1 MSDRNGE
8 SSKGALISNSASSN
22 SIKNG
27 KGNDKGDINGE
38 ISPAID
44 FTAGIIAGVTGLI
57 VGQPF
62 DVVKVRYQTPQY
74 IGRYGS
80 TFSALGAIVK
90 EEKIGGLFKGVTSPM
105 AGIAF
110 INGVVFTSY
119 SFFMKLQLPEGSA
132 EEPTLGQIFL
142 AGTGSGVVAS
152 VLTCPTELIKIRQQ
166 SAPPHLNL
174 TTFGV
179 FKSIVRAD
187 GLKGIFR
194 GFSATALRDVAYG
207 PYFCTYEATLRFLKW
222 MKKPPLPPSH
232 HNPGH
237 ERHTLI
243 DEAQLERHSGL
254 RWPELMLAGG
264 IAGVLAWMVT
274 FPIDVFKTR
283 MQSTVWPDSTSNSTA
298 KPKLQSF
305 RQVAADALRKEGWR
319 VMFAGLGPTLIRAV
333 PTNMVIF
340 LTFEGCIAALS

>member
-8 SSKGALISNSASSN
+8 SSKRALIDNSASSS
-22 SIKNG
+22 SITNG
-27 KGNDKGDINGE
+27 KGNDKGDTNGNGE

-44 FTAGIIAGVTGLI
+44 FTAGIIAGATGLI

-90 EEKIGGLFKGVTSPM
+90 EEKFGGLFKGVTSPM

-110 INGVVFTSY
+110 
-119 SFFMKLQLPEGSA
+119 LQLPEGSA

-152 VLTCPTELIKIRQQ
+152 ILTCPTELIKIRQQ

-179 FKSIVRAD
+179 FKSIIRAD

-222 MKKPPLPPSH
+222 MKRPPLPPSH

-243 DEAQLERHSGL
+243 DEAELERHSGL

-264 IAGVLAWMVT
+264 IAGVLAWIVT

-319 VMFAGLGPTLIRAV
+319 VMFAGLGPTLIRV
-333 PTNMVIF
+333 HRGPVMIRIMIKRFTRNGRF
-340 LTFEGCIAALS
+340 DLNGGFC